1 MGTYKIR
8 LTATVDEVLV
18 IEAETEEDAFRVAY
32 AQSLDSIT
40 IQSLEAEL
48 VDGPEADDDAR
59 TEAN

>member
-8 LTATVDEVLV
+8 LTATVDEVLE

-32 AQSLDSIT
+32 AQSLDSIS

-48 VDGPEADDDAR
+48 VDGPETDDNQ
-59 TEAN
+59 EVSE

>member
-8 LTATVDEVLV
+8 LTATVDEVLK

-32 AQSLDSIT
+32 AQSLDSIK

-48 VDGPEADDDAR
+48 VDEPETDDNQ
-59 TEAN
+59 EVSE